1 MSDRSVDL
9 TGARILIIDDMP
21 ATLSVMRQ
29 DLETAGFDVL
39 VATDGAMGLNIATRA
54 VPDLIVLDVLM
65 PDMDGFETCRRLKAE
80 PATQDIP
87 VLFLSIVDE
96 TGEIVKGYEMGGV
109 DYVVKPFQEE
119 ELLARVRTHLEN
131 ARLTQALTEKNR
143 ALEAEISRR
152 QAVAKERNR
161 LAGRLSMI
169 SQHEAEHWGVAGFV
183 GRSPTM
189 QRIFEEIDLLQ
200 QTPATSVL
208 ITGESG
214 TGKEL
219 IARAL
224 HFGGPQADGPF
235 VPVNCPAVPIELAES
250 LLFGHVRGA
259 FTGADTKRI
268 GCFELA
274 HGGTLFLDEI
284 GAMPLKLQPKLLRV
298 LEDGRL
304 LPVGGTEEK
313 VVDVRVVAAT
323 NAELQSEM
331 AAGRFR
337 QDLYFRLARFL
348 VEVPPLRAHKED
360 LPPLVEHF
368 LTLFAREMNLEPPVL
383 STTALET
390 LEGYDFPGNVRELKN
405 IIERALI
412 HSRGADIQPEHLQF
426 VSVIPSTP
434 APFPPVAGGPE
445 ALPLNLDEA
454 ALSVIERALAQTKG
468 NVAAAARLLGTSR
481 TRIYRVL
488 EKEKQDL
495 LQG

>member
-200 QTPATSVL
+200 QP
-208 ITGESG
+208 
-214 TGKEL
+214 
-219 IARAL
+219 R
-224 HFGGPQADGPF
+224 PRR
-235 VPVNCPAVPIELAES
+235 C
-250 LLFGHVRGA
+250 
-259 FTGADTKRI
+259 
-268 GCFELA
+268 
-274 HGGTLFLDEI
+274 
-284 GAMPLKLQPKLLRV
+284 
-298 LEDGRL
+298 
-304 LPVGGTEEK
+304 
-313 VVDVRVVAAT
+313 
-323 NAELQSEM
+323 
-331 AAGRFR
+331 
-337 QDLYFRLARFL
+337 
-348 VEVPPLRAHKED
+348 
-360 LPPLVEHF
+360 
-368 LTLFAREMNLEPPVL
+368 
-383 STTALET
+383 
-390 LEGYDFPGNVRELKN
+390 
-405 IIERALI
+405 
-412 HSRGADIQPEHLQF
+412 
-426 VSVIPSTP
+426 
-434 APFPPVAGGPE
+434 
-445 ALPLNLDEA
+445 
-454 ALSVIERALAQTKG
+454 
-468 NVAAAARLLGTSR
+468 
-481 TRIYRVL
+481 
-488 EKEKQDL
+488 
-495 LQG
+495 